1 MSLRS
6 VAIVAASLVVL
17 AGCAKTAPPAA
28 DAAADETAIRAIN
41 PAWFKAYNARDAD
54 GVTALYSEDA
64 VLNIP
69 GVPAV
74 RGGAAIREAYVK
86 DIAAAAAGGLTEH
99 QGPSGEFGV
108 SGDLGWEWNT
118 YTITDKSGTT
128 VDTGKYVTVYGK
140 KNGKWFI
147 IRDIWNSDTPP
158 ATPGP
163 AAAAPA
169 AERSTK

>member
-17 AGCAKTAPPAA
+17 AGCAKTTPPAA
-28 DAAADETAIRAIN
+28 DAAADEAAIRAVDS
-41 PAWFKAYNARDAD
+41 AWFKAYNAGDAD
-54 GVTALYSEDA
+54 GVTALYAEDA
-64 VLNIP
+64 VVNDP
-69 GVPAV
+69 GMPAV
-74 RGGAAIREAYVK
+74 RGRAAIREAYVK
-86 DIAAAAAGGLTEH
+86 DIAAEAAGGLTDN

-118 YTITDKSGTT
+118 FTVTDKSGAI

-158 ATPGP
+158 ARTGP

-169 AERSTK
+169 TEESTK

>member
-6 VAIVAASLVVL
+6 VVIVAASLVVL

-41 PAWFKAYNARDAD
+41 PAWFKAYNAGDAD
-54 GVTALYSEDA
+54 GITALYSEDA

-74 RGGAAIREAYVK
+74 RGRAAIREAYVK
-86 DIAAAAAGGLTEH
+86 DMAASAAGGLTDI

-118 YTITDKSGTT
+118 YTVTDKSGTT

-140 KNGKWFI
+140 QNGKWLI

-163 AAAAPA
+163 AAATPA
-169 AERSTK
+169 TEKSTK